1 MGKPPAGP
9 NNPKPPS
16 RPGYPRPPARR
27 KKRGNLFD
35 FITDLIV
42 DLIS

>member
-1 MGKPPAGP
+1 MGKPAPGP

-27 KKRGNLFD
+27 EKSNLFD

>member
-1 MGKPPAGP
+1 MGKPPPGP

-16 RPGYPRPPARR
+16 RPGYPRPPVRR
-27 KKRGNLFD
+27 KKSNLFD